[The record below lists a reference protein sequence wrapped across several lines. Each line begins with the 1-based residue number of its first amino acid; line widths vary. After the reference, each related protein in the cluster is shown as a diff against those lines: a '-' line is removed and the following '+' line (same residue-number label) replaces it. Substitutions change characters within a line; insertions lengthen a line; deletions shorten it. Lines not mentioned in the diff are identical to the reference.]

1 MKFAH
6 KLFFSVIALLTVI
19 FLLFGTFM
27 LSSYFDRML
36 ERETEQ
42 GKRENLLFQTIYDM
56 VYQNMEKYGAE
67 FAGIQAGNSAT
78 ERMTGQSGTECM
90 ILETDGTI
98 TLEGSLKLKEISYVH
113 SDAYAAGELK
123 HGTISLITDGVP
135 VIALATQKN
144 VYEKTISNA
153 KETRS
158 RGARVLLFTT
168 KDAEVP
174 EGVATEVIR
183 LDEYDDILMPL
194 QLIVPLQL
202 FAYYMAVLRGCDVDK
217 PRNLAKSVTVE

>member
-98 TLEGSLKLKEISYVH
+98 TLEGSLKLPQDEIR
-113 SDAYAAGELK
+113 
-123 HGTISLITDGVP
+123 IP
-135 VIALATQKN
+135 VQI
-144 VYEKTISNA
+144 
-153 KETRS
+153 RS
-158 RGARVLLFTT
+158 TVSAR
-168 KDAEVP
+168 
-174 EGVATEVIR
+174 
-183 LDEYDDILMPL
+183 
-194 QLIVPLQL
+194 
-202 FAYYMAVLRGCDVDK
+202 
-217 PRNLAKSVTVE
+217 

>member
-1 MKFAH
+1 MGINISE
-6 KLFFSVIALLTVI
+6 FFDRQLQVWDTARNNFEALKNVKVKEFNVDGTTIKVQFNPGRIVSSAAKVDAKSLKERKCFLCAANRPAVQEGIALGVDLVEVDVY
-19 FLLFGTFM
+19 
-27 LSSYFDRML
+27 LSR
-36 ERETEQ
+36 
-42 GKRENLLFQTIYDM
+42 
-56 VYQNMEKYGAE
+56 
-67 FAGIQAGNSAT
+67 
-78 ERMTGQSGTECM
+78 
-90 ILETDGTI
+90 
-98 TLEGSLKLKEISYVH
+98 
-113 SDAYAAGELK
+113 
-123 HGTISLITDGVP
+123 DGVP
-135 VIALATQKN
+135 VIALATQKQ

>member
-90 ILETDGTI
+90 ILETDGSRCRSGLRCPQGRNVLLSAQHYHRSGDGFGRYGI
-98 TLEGSLKLKEISYVH
+98 SRDPEGSERHL
-113 SDAYAAGELK
+113 
-123 HGTISLITDGVP
+123 
-135 VIALATQKN
+135 
-144 VYEKTISNA
+144 
-153 KETRS
+153 
-158 RGARVLLFTT
+158 
-168 KDAEVP
+168 
-174 EGVATEVIR
+174 
-183 LDEYDDILMPL
+183 
-194 QLIVPLQL
+194 
-202 FAYYMAVLRGCDVDK
+202 
-217 PRNLAKSVTVE
+217 

>member
-1 MKFAH
+1 
-6 KLFFSVIALLTVI
+6 
-19 FLLFGTFM
+19 M

-98 TLEGSLKLKEISYVH
+98 TLEGSLKLRCPQ
-113 SDAYAAGELK
+113 GR
-123 HGTISLITDGVP
+123 
-135 VIALATQKN
+135 N
-144 VYEKTISNA
+144 
-153 KETRS
+153 
-158 RGARVLLFTT
+158 VLLSAQHHHRSGDGFGRYGISR
-168 KDAEVP
+168 DP
-174 EGVATEVIR
+174 EGSER
-183 LDEYDDILMPL
+183 HL
-194 QLIVPLQL
+194 
-202 FAYYMAVLRGCDVDK
+202 
-217 PRNLAKSVTVE
+217 

>member
-1 MKFAH
+1 M
-6 KLFFSVIALLTVI
+6 
-19 FLLFGTFM
+19 
-27 LSSYFDRML
+27 
-36 ERETEQ
+36 
-42 GKRENLLFQTIYDM
+42 
-56 VYQNMEKYGAE
+56 
-67 FAGIQAGNSAT
+67 
-78 ERMTGQSGTECM
+78 
-90 ILETDGTI
+90 
-98 TLEGSLKLKEISYVH
+98 H

-123 HGTISLITDGVP
+123 HGTISLVTDGVP

-183 LDEYDDILMPL
+183 LDEYDDILMPSAHRAAA
-194 QLIVPLQL
+194 IVRLL
-202 FAYYMAVLRGCDVDK
+202 YGGAAWLRRG
-217 PRNLAKSVTVE
+217 